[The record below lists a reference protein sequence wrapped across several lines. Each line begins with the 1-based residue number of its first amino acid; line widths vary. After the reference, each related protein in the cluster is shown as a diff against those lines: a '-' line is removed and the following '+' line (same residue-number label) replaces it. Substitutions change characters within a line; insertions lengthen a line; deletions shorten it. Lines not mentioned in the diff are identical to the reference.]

1 MQDKV
6 GKGCKPFHSGVIS
19 IGQRT
24 KAAILADPTIIPLM
38 SASNHQPVIRALPDH
53 LISQIAAG
61 EVVERPASVLK
72 ELLENAI
79 DAGSNRIRIDLE
91 EGGMRLI
98 RIGDNG
104 CGIDQSQLGLALTRH
119 ATSKI
124 RSLDD
129 LERVS
134 TMGFRGE
141 ALAAIASV
149 SRLSLVSCTPTADH
163 AWRISADGELTPDAL
178 PAGTVVEM
186 RDLYFNTPARRKF
199 LKSASTEQAHCMET
213 IRRQALAHPEIS
225 FTISRD
231 GKESHHWPADNAEGR
246 IRQVLGEPFLKACR
260 AIDIGND
267 LLQLNGWAMIPTAI
281 LSDREAQHTFVNGRY
296 VRDKVIQHAIR
307 EAYRD
312 QLHGSR
318 QPGCC
323 LFLSIDPALV
333 DVNVHPAKTEVR
345 FRDSRAVHQFIYHA
359 LKQALAVSTETA
371 PPITLDRVNS
381 TYAPTMQQQGL
392 GLAQARSF
400 YTEAQSSGTPAH
412 HAAAMQAYT
421 PTANSLPGS
430 TPNAAPSEIPPLGY
444 AIGQLHDRYIVAQ
457 NAQGMI
463 LIDQHAAHER
473 VLYEKLKTACGLSQP
488 PRQPLLIPVAVALND
503 LAVAT
508 YHEHQG
514 EFAALGLEISEAG
527 PNTLVVRQVP
537 AGLGRVDAETLLK
550 ELLHTL
556 QDSPAQANLVA
567 RQERLLGTC
576 ACHAAI
582 RGRHSLSLTEMNALL
597 RQMEETERAD
607 QCNHGRPTWILVD
620 LPTIDALFLHGR

>member
-1 MQDKV
+1 
-6 GKGCKPFHSGVIS
+6 
-19 IGQRT
+19 
-24 KAAILADPTIIPLM
+24 M
-38 SASNHQPVIRALPDH
+38 SLPSRQPIIRALPDH

-72 ELLENAI
+72 ELLENAV
-79 DAGSNRIRIDLE
+79 DAGSTRIRIDLE

-98 RIGDNG
+98 RITDNG
-104 CGIDQSQLGLALTRH
+104 CGIEQGQLGLALTRH

-124 RSLDD
+124 QSLDD
-129 LERVS
+129 LERVT

-149 SRLSLVSCTPTADH
+149 SRLTLTSAAHNSSH
-163 AWRISADGELTPDAL
+163 AWRMTADGELTPDAL
-178 PAGTVVEM
+178 PAGTQVEM

-199 LKSASTEQAHCMET
+199 LKSAGTEQAHCMET
-213 IRRQALAHPEIS
+213 IRRQALAHPEIA

-231 GKESHHWPADNAEGR
+231 GKQSHLWPADSRENR
-246 IRQVLGEPFLKACR
+246 LRQILGDDFLKACR
-260 AIDIGND
+260 QVDQGND
-267 LLQLNGWAMIPTAI
+267 LLQLQGWTMIPTAI
-281 LSDREAQHTFVNGRY
+281 LSDREAQLTFVNGRY

-323 LFLSIDPALV
+323 LFLTIDSGLV

-359 LKQALAVSTETA
+359 LKQILAISTETA
-371 PPITLDRVNS
+371 PPITLDHISERSSSPVQPT
-381 TYAPTMQQQGL
+381 TYQPGL
-392 GLAQARSF
+392 GLHRHLADARTP
-400 YTEAQSSGTPAH
+400 YQTAPLSGA
-412 HAAAMQAYT
+412 AINAAMTWQT
-421 PTANSLPGS
+421 PPADATSVQTASPD
-430 TPNAAPSEIPPLGY
+430 ADQDIPPLGF

-473 VLYEKLKTACGLSQP
+473 VLYEKLKTSCGLEAP
-488 PRQPLLIPVAVALND
+488 ARQPLLIPVTVSLSDLDMATWHEQPEAL
-503 LAVAT
+503 T
-508 YHEHQG
+508 S
-514 EFAALGLEISEAG
+514 LGFELSEAG
-527 PNTLVVRQVP
+527 PNSLVIRQVP
-537 AGLGRVDAETLLK
+537 AGIGSGRIDPATLVR
-550 ELLHTL
+550 ELIHNL
-556 QDSPAQANLVA
+556 QDSPAQASLSA
-567 RQERLLGTC
+567 RRERLLGTC

-582 RGRHSLSLTEMNALL
+582 RGQHSLSLLEMNALL
-597 RQMEETERAD
+597 RQMEATERAD

-620 LPTIDALFLHGR
+620 LPAIDALFLHGR

>member
-1 MQDKV
+1 MSTTALPVQ
-6 GKGCKPFHSGVIS
+6 
-19 IGQRT
+19 Q
-24 KAAILADPTIIPLM
+24 PT
-38 SASNHQPVIRALPDH
+38 IRALPDH

-61 EVVERPASVLK
+61 EVVERPSSVLK

-79 DAGSNRIRIDLE
+79 DAGSTRIRIDLE

-98 RIGDNG
+98 RVTDNG
-104 CGIDQSQLGLALTRH
+104 CGIEQGQLALALTRH

-124 RSLDD
+124 RSLED
-129 LERVS
+129 LERVG

-149 SRLSLVSCTPTADH
+149 SRLTLTSAARNGDH
-163 AWRISADGELTPDAL
+163 AWRINADGELTPDAL
-178 PAGTVVEM
+178 PNGTLVEM

-199 LKSASTEQAHCMET
+199 LKSAGTEQAHCMDT
-213 IRRQALAHPEIS
+213 IRRQALAHPEIG
-225 FTISRD
+225 FTVSRD
-231 GKESHHWPADNAEGR
+231 GKQSHVWPAESSEGR
-246 IRQVLGEPFLKACR
+246 IRQVLGDDFVKACR
-260 AIDIGND
+260 TVDIGND
-267 LLQLNGWAMIPTAI
+267 LLQLRGWAMIPTAI

-359 LKQALAVSTETA
+359 IKQVLAVSTNAA
-371 PPITLDRVNS
+371 PPISLDRVAAAPAA
-381 TYAPTMQQQGL
+381 TYQQPGL
-392 GLAQARSF
+392 GLARHLSEHCQPYHRYS
-400 YTEAQSSGTPAH
+400 TTPDSVN
-412 HAAAMQAYT
+412 AAMAWQA
-421 PTANSLPGS
+421 PTANAP
-430 TPNAAPSEIPPLGY
+430 AAATQGIDIPPLGF

-473 VLYEKLKTACGLSQP
+473 VLYEQLKTSCGLSAPAQ
-488 PRQPLLIPVAVALND
+488 QPLLIPVSVNVND
-503 LAVAT
+503 LDIAAWQEQPEALT
-508 YHEHQG
+508 
-514 EFAALGLEISEAG
+514 ALGFEISEAG
-527 PNTLVVRQVP
+527 PNTLVIRQIP
-537 AGLGRVDAETLLK
+537 AGLGKIDAAMLLK
-550 ELLHTL
+550 ELLQAL
-556 QDSPAQANLVA
+556 QESPAQANLTA
-567 RQERLLGTC
+567 RRESLLGTC

-597 RQMEETERAD
+597 RQMEATERAD

-620 LPTIDALFLHGR
+620 LPAIDALFLHGR

>member
-1 MQDKV
+1 MMNMTALPDQQ
-6 GKGCKPFHSGVIS
+6 P
-19 IGQRT
+19 
-24 KAAILADPTIIPLM
+24 AASQPT
-38 SASNHQPVIRALPDH
+38 IRALPDH

-79 DAGSNRIRIDLE
+79 DAGSTRIRIDLE

-98 RIGDNG
+98 RITDNG
-104 CGIDQSQLGLALTRH
+104 CGIEQGQLGLALTRH

-129 LERVS
+129 LERVA

-149 SRLSLVSCTPTADH
+149 SRLTLISIARAAEH
-163 AWRISADGELTPDAL
+163 AWRITTDGELSPDAL
-178 PAGTVVEM
+178 PVGTVVEM

-199 LKSASTEQAHCMET
+199 LKSAGTEQAHCMET
-213 IRRQALAHPEIS
+213 IRRQALAHPSIG

-231 GKESHHWPADNAEGR
+231 GKQSHAWPAESSEGR
-246 IRQVLGEPFLKACR
+246 TRQVLGDDFLKACR
-260 AIDIGND
+260 PVDTGND
-267 LLQLNGWAMIPTAI
+267 LLQLRGWAMIPTAI
-281 LSDREAQHTFVNGRY
+281 FSEREAQHTFVNGRY

-345 FRDSRAVHQFIYHA
+345 FRDSRAVHQFIYHG
-359 LKQALAVSTETA
+359 LKQVLAASTESA
-371 PPITLDRVNS
+371 PPITLDRVAS
-381 TYAPTMQQQGL
+381 SPFSTAQTTTYATHSYQQGL
-392 GLAQARSF
+392 GLAEDRSR
-400 YTEAQSSGTPAH
+400 YLGTTPSAAQN
-412 HAAAMQAYT
+412 AAAMQAYT
-421 PTANSLPGS
+421 PYTTGDATQNS
-430 TPNAAPSEIPPLGY
+430 TPSEIPPLGY
-444 AIGQLHDRYIVAQ
+444 AIGQLHDRYIIAQ

-473 VLYEKLKTACGLSQP
+473 VLYEKLKTTCGLNTP
-488 PRQPLLIPVAVALND
+488 AMQPLLIPVSVTVTD
-503 LAVAT
+503 LEMAAWQ
-508 YHEHQG
+508 EQP
-514 EFAALGLEISEAG
+514 AALTDLGFELSEAG
-527 PNTLVVRQVP
+527 PNTLVVRQIP
-537 AGLGRVDAETLLK
+537 AGLGRIDPAKLLK
-550 ELLHTL
+550 ELLHAL
-556 QDSPAQANLVA
+556 QESPAQATLTA
-567 RQERLLGTC
+567 RRERLLGTC

-582 RGRHSLSLTEMNALL
+582 RGQHSLSLTEMNALL
-597 RQMEETERAD
+597 RQMEATERAD

-620 LPTIDALFLHGR
+620 LPAIDALFLHGR

>member
-1 MQDKV
+1 MS
-6 GKGCKPFHSGVIS
+6 FHT
-19 IGQRT
+19 Q
-24 KAAILADPTIIPLM
+24 
-38 SASNHQPVIRALPDH
+38 QPVIRALPDH

-61 EVVERPASVLK
+61 EVVERPSSVLK

-79 DAGSNRIRIDLE
+79 DAGSTRIRIDLE

-98 RIGDNG
+98 RVSDNG
-104 CGIDQSQLGLALTRH
+104 CGIEQAQLGLALTRH

-124 RSLDD
+124 TSLDD
-129 LERVS
+129 LEHVA

-149 SRLSLVSCTPTADH
+149 SRLSLVSCTRTADH
-163 AWRISADGELTPDAL
+163 AWRISADSELTPDAL

-199 LKSASTEQAHCMET
+199 LKSAATEHAHCLET
-213 IRRQALAHPEIS
+213 IRRQALAHPEITL
-225 FTISRD
+225 TISRD
-231 GKESHHWPADNAEGR
+231 GKESHHWPADSAEGR
-246 IRQVLGEPFLKACR
+246 LRQVLGDTFLKACR
-260 AIDIGND
+260 PIDIGND
-267 LLQLNGWAMIPTAI
+267 LLQLTGWAMIPTAI

-312 QLHGSR
+312 QLHSSR

-323 LFLSIDPALV
+323 LFLNIDPALV

-359 LKQALAVSTETA
+359 LKQVLAVSTESA
-371 PPITLDRVNS
+371 PPITLNRVATLPLANASNPLS
-381 TYAPTMQQQGL
+381 TYAPTPHQQGL
-392 GLAQARSF
+392 GLAEARSHYF
-400 YTEAQSSGTPAH
+400 SAPPTSTQNAL
-412 HAAAMQAYT
+412 AMQAYAPT
-421 PTANSLPGS
+421 TANEQIGD
-430 TPNAAPSEIPPLGY
+430 ASEIPPLGY
-444 AIGQLHDRYIVAQ
+444 ALGQLHDRYIVAQ

-473 VLYEKLKTACGLSQP
+473 VLYEQLKNACSLTQP
-488 PRQPLLIPVAVALND
+488 PRQPLLIPVAVSLDD

-508 YHEHQG
+508 YHEHQS
-514 EFAALGLEISEAG
+514 EFEALGLEISEAG

-537 AGLGRVDAETLLK
+537 AGLGRIDAEKLLK

-556 QDSPAQANLVA
+556 QDSPAQASLIA

-582 RGRHSLSLTEMNALL
+582 RGRHSLSLQEMNALL
-597 RQMEETERAD
+597 RQMEATERAD

-620 LPTIDALFLHGR
+620 LPAIDALFLHGR

>member
-1 MQDKV
+1 MNA
-6 GKGCKPFHSGVIS
+6 
-19 IGQRT
+19 T
-24 KAAILADPTIIPLM
+24 A
-38 SASNHQPVIRALPDH
+38 QPVIRALPDH

-79 DAGSNRIRIDLE
+79 DAGSTRIRIDLE
-91 EGGMRLI
+91 DGGMRLI
-98 RIGDNG
+98 RISDDG
-104 CGIDQSQLGLALTRH
+104 CGIEQGQLALALTRH

-124 RSLDD
+124 RSLED
-129 LERVS
+129 LERVA

-149 SRLSLVSCTPTADH
+149 SRLTLTSAARNSAH
-163 AWRISADGELTPDAL
+163 AWRISGDGELAPDAL
-178 PAGTVVEM
+178 PNGTVVEM

-199 LKSASTEQAHCMET
+199 LKSASTEQAHCMEA
-213 IRRQALAHPEIS
+213 IRRQALAHAEIG
-225 FTISRD
+225 FTVSRD
-231 GKESHHWPADNAEGR
+231 GKQSHVWPAESTEGR
-246 IRQVLGEPFLKACR
+246 IRQVLGDDFLKACR
-260 AIDIGND
+260 LVEVGND

-281 LSDREAQHTFVNGRY
+281 LSERETQHTFVNGRY

-323 LFLSIDPALV
+323 LFLSIDPTLV

-359 LKQALAVSTETA
+359 LKQVLAISTETA
-371 PPITLDRVNS
+371 PPITLDRLATTTPANS
-381 TYAPTMQQQGL
+381 FQQQGL
-392 GLAQARSF
+392 GLHRPLVYAAEARTP
-400 YTEAQSSGTPAH
+400 YQSLSQNSAHVDAALALPA
-412 HAAAMQAYT
+412 
-421 PTANSLPGS
+421 PTTS
-430 TPNAAPSEIPPLGY
+430 TTTAGADDIPPLGF

-473 VLYEKLKTACGLSQP
+473 VLYEKLKTRCGLSAP
-488 PRQPLLIPVAVALND
+488 ATQPLLIPVSVNLND
-503 LAVAT
+503 LEIAT
-508 YHEHQG
+508 WQEHPTSLT
-514 EFAALGLEISEAG
+514 ELGFEVSEAG
-527 PNTLVVRQVP
+527 PNTLVIRQIP
-537 AGLGRVDAETLLK
+537 AGLGKVDAAALLK
-550 ELLHTL
+550 ELLHAL
-556 QDSPAQANLVA
+556 QESPARANLIA
-567 RQERLLGTC
+567 RRERLLGTC

-597 RQMEETERAD
+597 RQMEATERAD

-620 LPTIDALFLHGR
+620 LPAIDALFLHGR

>member
-1 MQDKV
+1 M
-6 GKGCKPFHSGVIS
+6 
-19 IGQRT
+19 RT
-24 KAAILADPTIIPLM
+24 TALPDQQPT
-38 SASNHQPVIRALPDH
+38 IRALPDH

-61 EVVERPASVLK
+61 EVVERPSSVLK

-79 DAGSNRIRIDLE
+79 DAGSSRIRIDLE

-98 RIGDNG
+98 RVTDNG
-104 CGIDQSQLGLALTRH
+104 CGIEQGQLALALTRH

-129 LERVS
+129 LERVG

-149 SRLSLVSCTPTADH
+149 SRLTLTSAARNSDH
-163 AWRISADGELTPDAL
+163 AWRINADGELTPDAL
-178 PAGTVVEM
+178 PNGTLVEM

-199 LKSASTEQAHCMET
+199 LKSAGTEQAHCMDT
-213 IRRQALAHPEIS
+213 IRRQALAHPEIG
-225 FTISRD
+225 FTVSRD
-231 GKESHHWPADNAEGR
+231 GKQSHTWPADSSEGR
-246 IRQVLGEPFLKACR
+246 IRQVLGDDFVKACR
-260 AIDIGND
+260 VVDVGND
-267 LLQLNGWAMIPTAI
+267 LLQLRGWAMIPTAI

-359 LKQALAVSTETA
+359 LKQVLAVSTETA
-371 PPITLDRVNS
+371 PPITLERIASGS
-381 TYAPTMQQQGL
+381 TQTPSYQQGL
-392 GLAQARSF
+392 GLYRHLAETRTPYQSGEAATSADINAAMAWQA
-400 YTEAQSSGTPAH
+400 PAAH
-412 HAAAMQAYT
+412 ATAAAAHD
-421 PTANSLPGS
+421 AD
-430 TPNAAPSEIPPLGY
+430 IPPLGF

-473 VLYEKLKTACGLSQP
+473 VLYEQLKTSCGLSAP
-488 PRQPLLIPVAVALND
+488 ARQPLLIPVSVNVSD
-503 LAVAT
+503 LDMAT
-508 YHEHQG
+508 WQENPTSLP
-514 EFAALGLEISEAG
+514 ELGFEVSEAG
-527 PNTLVVRQVP
+527 PNTLIIRQVP
-537 AGLGRVDAETLLK
+537 GGIGTRIDPAALLK
-550 ELLHTL
+550 ELLQAL
-556 QDSPAQANLVA
+556 QESPAQANLTA
-567 RQERLLGTC
+567 RRESLLGTC

-597 RQMEETERAD
+597 RQMEATERAD

-620 LPTIDALFLHGR
+620 LPAIDALFLHGR

>member
-1 MQDKV
+1 MT
-6 GKGCKPFHSGVIS
+6 
-19 IGQRT
+19 RYAT
-24 KAAILADPTIIPLM
+24 K
-38 SASNHQPVIRALPDH
+38 NHPVPGEQPVIRALPDH

-79 DAGSNRIRIDLE
+79 DAGSTRIRIDLE

-98 RIGDNG
+98 RITDNG
-104 CGIDQSQLGLALTRH
+104 CGIEQSQLGLALTRH

-124 RSLDD
+124 QSLED
-129 LERVS
+129 LERVG

-149 SRLSLVSCTPTADH
+149 SRLTLTSIARNSQH
-163 AWRISADGELTPDAL
+163 AWRISGDGELTPDAL

-199 LKSASTEQAHCMET
+199 LKSAATEQGHCMET
-213 IRRQALAHPEIS
+213 IRRQALASPEIG

-231 GKESHHWPADNAEGR
+231 GKQSHVWPVDTAEGR
-246 IRQVLGEPFLKACR
+246 IRQVLGDDFLSACR
-260 AIDIGND
+260 SVAQGND
-267 LLQLNGWAMIPTAI
+267 LLQLHGWAMIPTAI

-296 VRDKVIQHAIR
+296 VRDKVFQHAIR

-318 QPGCC
+318 QAGCC
-323 LFLSIDPALV
+323 LFLTIDPTLV

-359 LKQALAVSTETA
+359 LKQVLATSTEAA
-371 PPITLDRVNS
+371 PPITLDRVASSPFTATAQLNS
-381 TYAPTMQQQGL
+381 YATHTYQQGL
-392 GLAQARSF
+392 GLAEARST
-400 YTEAQSSGTPAH
+400 YHSGTISAAQS
-412 HAAAMQAYT
+412 AAAMQAYA
-421 PTANSLPGS
+421 PTA
-430 TPNAAPSEIPPLGY
+430 AAEPTSAPAEIPPLGY

-488 PRQPLLIPVAVALND
+488 PRQPLLIPVAVTLDD
-503 LAVAT
+503 LAIAT
-508 YHEHQG
+508 YHEHHT
-514 EFAALGLEISEAG
+514 EFDALGLELSEAG

-537 AGLGRVDAETLLK
+537 AGLGRIDAETLLK

-556 QDSPAQANLVA
+556 QDSPAQASLLA

-597 RQMEETERAD
+597 RQMEDTERAD

-620 LPTIDALFLHGR
+620 LTAIDALFLHGR

>member
-1 MQDKV
+1 MMKSTLTDMQPAV
-6 GKGCKPFHSGVIS
+6 E
-19 IGQRT
+19 Q
-24 KAAILADPTIIPLM
+24 PT
-38 SASNHQPVIRALPDH
+38 IRALPEH

-79 DAGSNRIRIDLE
+79 DAGSTQIRIDLE

-98 RIGDNG
+98 RIIDNG
-104 CGIDQSQLGLALTRH
+104 CGIEQGQLGLALTRH

-124 RSLDD
+124 RSLED
-129 LERVS
+129 LERVA

-149 SRLSLVSCTPTADH
+149 SRLTLISTTRNSSH
-163 AWRISADGELTPDAL
+163 AWRITSEGELTPDSL
-178 PAGTVVEM
+178 PNGTVVEM

-199 LKSASTEQAHCMET
+199 LKSSGTEQAHCLEA

-225 FTISRD
+225 FTITRD
-231 GKESHHWPADNAEGR
+231 GKQSHVWSAASYESR
-246 IRQVLGEPFLKACR
+246 IRQVLGDDFLKACR
-260 AIDIGND
+260 PVDVGND
-267 LLQLNGWAMIPTAI
+267 LLKLRGWVMTPTAI
-281 LSDREAQHTFVNGRY
+281 LSEREAQHTFVNGRY

-312 QLHGSR
+312 QLHGNR
-318 QPGCC
+318 QAGCC
-323 LFLSIDPALV
+323 LFLSIDPTLV

-359 LKQALAVSTETA
+359 LKQILAVSTDSA
-371 PPITLDRVNS
+371 PPITLDRVAKPAS
-381 TYAPTMQQQGL
+381 FIAGAPFAFQQPGL
-392 GLAQARSF
+392 GLHRAETYVAEQRAPYHSDAA
-400 YTEAQSSGTPAH
+400 AQSAIDAAFSWQKPTHASPTGT
-412 HAAAMQAYT
+412 AADDM
-421 PTANSLPGS
+421 
-430 TPNAAPSEIPPLGY
+430 PPLGF

-473 VLYEKLKTACGLSQP
+473 VLYERLKSSCSMQAP
-488 PRQPLLIPVAVALND
+488 AKQPLLIPVSVQVTD
-503 LAVAT
+503 LEMASWLEQPESLT
-508 YHEHQG
+508 D
-514 EFAALGLEISEAG
+514 LGFEISAAG

-537 AGLGRVDAETLLK
+537 AGIGSNRLDPAKLLL
-550 ELLHTL
+550 ELLQSL
-556 QDSPAQANLVA
+556 QDSPAQANLTA

-582 RGRHSLSLTEMNALL
+582 RGQHSLSVTEMNALL
-597 RQMEETERAD
+597 RQMEATERAD

-620 LPTIDALFLHGR
+620 LPAIDALFLHGR

>member
-1 MQDKV
+1 MSLSNPQ
-6 GKGCKPFHSGVIS
+6 
-19 IGQRT
+19 
-24 KAAILADPTIIPLM
+24 PT
-38 SASNHQPVIRALPDH
+38 QPAQPIIRALPDH

-61 EVVERPASVLK
+61 EVVERPSSVLK

-79 DAGSNRIRIDLE
+79 DAGSTRIRIDLE

-98 RIGDNG
+98 RISDNG

-124 RSLDD
+124 TTLDD
-129 LERVS
+129 LERVA

-149 SRLSLVSCTPTADH
+149 SRLSLTSAARNSKH

-199 LKSASTEQAHCMET
+199 LKSAATEQAHCMES

-231 GKESHHWPADNAEGR
+231 GKESHHWPADNAESR
-246 IRQVLGEPFLKACR
+246 LRQVLGDAFLKACR
-260 AIDIGND
+260 PVDVGND
-267 LLQLNGWAMIPTAI
+267 LLQLTGWAMVPTAI

-323 LFLSIDPALV
+323 LFLTIDPALV

-359 LKQALAVSTETA
+359 LKQILAASTESA
-371 PPITLDRVNS
+371 PPITLDRVAS
-381 TYAPTMQQQGL
+381 SPFTSAQTTTTYATHRYQQGL
-392 GLAQARSF
+392 GLAENRSH
-400 YTEAQSSGTPAH
+400 YLGSTPSAAQN
-412 HAAAMQAYT
+412 AAAMQAFT
-421 PTANSLPGS
+421 PSAMPTGDATQNS
-430 TPNAAPSEIPPLGY
+430 TPSEVPPLGY

-488 PRQPLLIPVAVALND
+488 PRQPLLIPVAVTLDD
-503 LAVAT
+503 LAIAT
-508 YHEHQG
+508 WLEHHS
-514 EFAALGLEISEAG
+514 EFEALGLEVSEAG

-537 AGLGRVDAETLLK
+537 AGLGRIDAETLLK

-556 QDSPAQANLVA
+556 QDSPAQASLLA

-597 RQMEETERAD
+597 RQMEDTERAD

-620 LPTIDALFLHGR
+620 LPAIDALFLHGR

>member
-1 MQDKV
+1 M
-6 GKGCKPFHSGVIS
+6 
-19 IGQRT
+19 
-24 KAAILADPTIIPLM
+24 
-38 SASNHQPVIRALPDH
+38 NHHATPDTQPVIRALPDH

-79 DAGSNRIRIDLE
+79 DAGSSRIRIDLE

-98 RIGDNG
+98 RISDNG
-104 CGIDQSQLGLALTRH
+104 CGIEQGQLGLALTRH

-129 LERVS
+129 LERVA

-149 SRLSLVSCTPTADH
+149 SRLALTSAARNANH
-163 AWRISADGELTPDAL
+163 AWRITADGELTPDAL

-199 LKSASTEQAHCMET
+199 LKSAGTEQAHCMEA
-213 IRRQALAHPEIS
+213 IRRQALAHPEIG

-231 GKESHHWPADNAEGR
+231 GKQSHVWPADTSETR
-246 IRQVLGEPFLKACR
+246 IRQVLGDDFLKACR
-260 AIDIGND
+260 PVDVGND
-267 LLQLNGWAMIPTAI
+267 LLQLRGWAMIPTAI

-323 LFLSIDPALV
+323 LFLNIAPTLV

-359 LKQALAVSTETA
+359 LKQVLAVSTEVP
-371 PPITLDRVNS
+371 PPITLDRIATTTLGTNFL
-381 TYAPTMQQQGL
+381 QQGL
-392 GLAQARSF
+392 GLHRPLPHAAEARAP
-400 YTEAQSSGTPAH
+400 YQNATPSPASV
-412 HAAAMQAYT
+412 AAAMAWQ
-421 PTANSLPGS
+421 LPSG
-430 TPNAAPSEIPPLGY
+430 PSAIEATGATSPAINRADDDIPPLGF

-473 VLYEKLKTACGLSQP
+473 VLYEKLKTSCGIAAP
-488 PRQPLLIPVAVALND
+488 ARQPLLIPVSVNVSD
-503 LAVAT
+503 LGMAAWQ
-508 YHEHQG
+508 EQP
-514 EFAALGLEISEAG
+514 AALTDLGFEISEAG
-527 PNTLVVRQVP
+527 PNTLVVRQAP
-537 AGLGRVDAETLLK
+537 AGLGKIDVAALLK
-550 ELLHTL
+550 ELLRAL
-556 QDSPAQANLVA
+556 QESPAQANLTA
-567 RQERLLGTC
+567 RRERLLGTC

-582 RGRHSLSLTEMNALL
+582 RGQHSLSLTEMNALL
-597 RQMEETERAD
+597 RQMETTERAD

-620 LPTIDALFLHGR
+620 LPAIDALFLHGR

>member
-1 MQDKV
+1 
-6 GKGCKPFHSGVIS
+6 
-19 IGQRT
+19 
-24 KAAILADPTIIPLM
+24 M
-38 SASNHQPVIRALPDH
+38 SDSKHQPVIRALPDH
-53 LISQIAAG
+53 LVSQIAAG

-79 DAGSNRIRIDLE
+79 DAGSTRIRIDLE

-124 RSLDD
+124 RSLED
-129 LERVS
+129 LEQVS

-149 SRLSLVSCTPTADH
+149 SRLSLVSCTRSAQH
-163 AWRISADGELTPDAL
+163 AWRISPDGELTPDAL
-178 PAGTVVEM
+178 PAGTQVEM

-213 IRRQALAHPEIS
+213 LRRQALAHPEIN

-246 IRQVLGEPFLKACR
+246 IRQVLGDAFLKACR
-260 AIDIGND
+260 AVNVGND
-267 LLQLNGWAMIPTAI
+267 LLQLQGWAMIPTAI

-359 LKQALAVSTETA
+359 LKQVLASSTETA
-371 PPITLDRVNS
+371 PPITLDRVAPN
-381 TYAPTMQQQGL
+381 YAPSMQQQGL
-392 GLAQARSF
+392 GLAQVRSF
-400 YTEAQSSGTPAH
+400 YTETQRSGSTEQ
-412 HAAAMQAYT
+412 HAAAMQAYA
-421 PTANSLPGS
+421 PIADTAAHNE
-430 TPNAAPSEIPPLGY
+430 PSDIPPLGY

-473 VLYEKLKTACGLSQP
+473 VLYEKLKTACALSQP
-488 PRQPLLIPVAVALND
+488 PRQPLLIPVAVTLDD
-503 LAVAT
+503 LSVAT
-508 YHEHQG
+508 YHEHKT
-514 EFAALGLEISEAG
+514 EFEALGLELSEAG

-537 AGLGRVDAETLLK
+537 AGLGRVDAESLLK
-550 ELLHTL
+550 ELIHTL

-597 RQMEETERAD
+597 RQMEDTERAD

-620 LPTIDALFLHGR
+620 LPAIDALFLHGR

>member
-1 MQDKV
+1 
-6 GKGCKPFHSGVIS
+6 
-19 IGQRT
+19 
-24 KAAILADPTIIPLM
+24 M
-38 SASNHQPVIRALPDH
+38 SFSTPQPVIRALPDH

-79 DAGSNRIRIDLE
+79 DAGSTRIRIDLE

-98 RIGDNG
+98 RITDNG
-104 CGIDQSQLGLALTRH
+104 CGIEQGQLGLALTRH

-124 RSLDD
+124 LSLDD

-149 SRLSLVSCTPTADH
+149 SRLSLISCARNAHH

-199 LKSASTEQAHCMET
+199 LKSAATEQAHCLET
-213 IRRQALAHPEIS
+213 IRRQALAHPEIG

-231 GKESHHWPADNAEGR
+231 GKESHHWPAESAENR
-246 IRQVLGEPFLKACR
+246 LRQVLGDDFIKACR
-260 AIDIGND
+260 TVDQGND
-267 LLQLNGWAMIPTAI
+267 LLQLTGWAMIPTAI
-281 LSDREAQHTFVNGRY
+281 LSDRETQHTFVNGRY

-345 FRDSRAVHQFIYHA
+345 FRDSRAVHQFIYHT
-359 LKQALAVSTETA
+359 LKQVLAVSTENA
-371 PPITLDRVNS
+371 PPITLARIS
-381 TYAPTMQQQGL
+381 AGSAQAPVYQQGL
-392 GLAQARSF
+392 GLHRPELHPHLAEARTP
-400 YTEAQSSGTPAH
+400 YQSSYTALNTPTVAEVNS
-412 HAAAMQAYT
+412 AMAWQAPAYAS
-421 PTANSLPGS
+421 PTAND
-430 TPNAAPSEIPPLGY
+430 EIPPLGF

-473 VLYEKLKTACGLSQP
+473 VLYEKLKTACGLTQP
-488 PRQPLLIPVAVALND
+488 PRQPLLIPVAVILDD
-503 LAVAT
+503 LSVAT
-508 YHEHQG
+508 YHEHHT
-514 EFAALGLEISEAG
+514 EFEALGLELSEAG

-537 AGLGRVDAETLLK
+537 AGLGRVNAEKLLK
-550 ELLHTL
+550 ELLQTL

-597 RQMEETERAD
+597 RQMEATERAD

-620 LPTIDALFLHGR
+620 LPAIDALFLHGR

>member
-1 MQDKV
+1 MN
-6 GKGCKPFHSGVIS
+6 HH
-19 IGQRT
+19 
-24 KAAILADPTIIPLM
+24 
-38 SASNHQPVIRALPDH
+38 ASPDIQPVIRALPDH

-79 DAGSNRIRIDLE
+79 DAGSTRIRIDLE

-98 RIGDNG
+98 RITDNG
-104 CGIDQSQLGLALTRH
+104 CGIEQGQLGLALTRH

-124 RSLDD
+124 QSLDD
-129 LERVS
+129 LERVA

-149 SRLSLVSCTPTADH
+149 SRLTLTSAARNSSH
-163 AWRISADGELTPDAL
+163 AWRITGDGELTPDSL
-178 PAGTVVEM
+178 PTGTVVEM

-199 LKSASTEQAHCMET
+199 LKSAATEQAHCMET
-213 IRRQALAHPEIS
+213 IRRQALAHPDIN

-231 GKESHHWPADNAEGR
+231 GKASHTWPADSAEGR
-246 IRQVLGEPFLKACR
+246 VRQVLGDDFLKACR
-260 AIDIGND
+260 PVNQGND

-281 LSDREAQHTFVNGRY
+281 LSEREAQHTFVNGRY

-323 LFLSIDPALV
+323 LFLNIDPTLV

-359 LKQALAVSTETA
+359 LKQVLATSTESA
-371 PPITLDRVNS
+371 PPITLDRLAS
-381 TYAPTMQQQGL
+381 SPFAPGQTTTYATPRYQQGL
-392 GLAQARSF
+392 GLAEARSA
-400 YTEAQSSGTPAH
+400 YIGSTVSAAQT
-412 HAAAMQAYT
+412 AAAMQAYAPAT
-421 PTANSLPGS
+421 VPEQNQ
-430 TPNAAPSEIPPLGY
+430 AASEVPPLGF

-473 VLYEKLKTACGLSQP
+473 VLYEKLKTACGLTQP
-488 PRQPLLIPVAVALND
+488 PRQPLLIPVAVSLGD
-503 LAVAT
+503 LAIAT
-508 YHEHQG
+508 YHEHHS
-514 EFAALGLEISEAG
+514 EFEALGLEISEAG

-537 AGLGRVDAETLLK
+537 AGLGRIDAETLLK

-556 QDSPAQANLVA
+556 QDAPAQANLVA

-582 RGRHSLSLTEMNALL
+582 RGRHSLSLTEMNTLL
-597 RQMEETERAD
+597 RQMEDTERAD

-620 LPTIDALFLHGR
+620 LPAIDALFLHGR

>member
-1 MQDKV
+1 MSTTALPDQ
-6 GKGCKPFHSGVIS
+6 
-19 IGQRT
+19 Q
-24 KAAILADPTIIPLM
+24 PT
-38 SASNHQPVIRALPDH
+38 IRALPDH

-61 EVVERPASVLK
+61 EVVERPSSVLK

-79 DAGSNRIRIDLE
+79 DAGSTRIRIDLE

-98 RIGDNG
+98 RVTDNG
-104 CGIDQSQLGLALTRH
+104 CGIEQGQLALALTRH

-124 RSLDD
+124 RSLED
-129 LERVS
+129 LERVG

-149 SRLSLVSCTPTADH
+149 SRLTLTSAARNGDH
-163 AWRISADGELTPDAL
+163 AWRINADGELTPDAL
-178 PAGTVVEM
+178 PNGTLVEM

-199 LKSASTEQAHCMET
+199 LKSAGTEQAHCMDT
-213 IRRQALAHPEIS
+213 IRRQALAHPEIG
-225 FTISRD
+225 FTVSRD
-231 GKESHHWPADNAEGR
+231 GKQSHVWPAESSEGR
-246 IRQVLGEPFLKACR
+246 IRQVLGDDFVKACR
-260 AIDIGND
+260 TVDIGND
-267 LLQLNGWAMIPTAI
+267 LLQLRGWAMIPTAI

-359 LKQALAVSTETA
+359 IKQVLAVSTNAA
-371 PPITLDRVNS
+371 PPISLDRVAAVPAA
-381 TYAPTMQQQGL
+381 TYQQPGL
-392 GLAQARSF
+392 GLARHLSEHRQPYHTYSTTPDSVNAAMAWQAPI
-400 YTEAQSSGTPAH
+400 ANAP
-412 HAAAMQAYT
+412 AAATQ
-421 PTANSLPGS
+421 GID
-430 TPNAAPSEIPPLGY
+430 IPPLGF

-473 VLYEKLKTACGLSQP
+473 VLYEQLKTSCGLSAPAQ
-488 PRQPLLIPVAVALND
+488 QPLLIPVSVNVND
-503 LAVAT
+503 LDIAAWQEQPEALT
-508 YHEHQG
+508 
-514 EFAALGLEISEAG
+514 ALGFEISEAG
-527 PNTLVVRQVP
+527 PNTLVIRQIP
-537 AGLGRVDAETLLK
+537 AGLGKIDAAMLLK
-550 ELLHTL
+550 ELLQAL
-556 QDSPAQANLVA
+556 QESPAQANLTA
-567 RQERLLGTC
+567 RRESLLGTC

-597 RQMEETERAD
+597 RQMEATERAD

-620 LPTIDALFLHGR
+620 LPAIDALFLHGR

>member
-1 MQDKV
+1 
-6 GKGCKPFHSGVIS
+6 
-19 IGQRT
+19 
-24 KAAILADPTIIPLM
+24 M
-38 SASNHQPVIRALPDH
+38 SLTTPQPVIRALPDH

-79 DAGSNRIRIDLE
+79 DAGSSRIRIDLE
-91 EGGMRLI
+91 EGGIRLI
-98 RIGDNG
+98 RITDNG
-104 CGIDQSQLGLALTRH
+104 CGIEQGQLGLALTRH

-124 RSLDD
+124 HSLDD
-129 LERVS
+129 LERVD

-149 SRLSLVSCTPTADH
+149 SRLSLISCARTADH

-199 LKSASTEQAHCMET
+199 LKSAATEQAHCMEA
-213 IRRQALAHPEIS
+213 IRRQALAHPEIG

-231 GKESHHWPADNAEGR
+231 GKESHHWPSDNAAGR
-246 IRQVLGEPFLKACR
+246 LRQVLGEDFLKACR
-260 AIDIGND
+260 TVHQGND
-267 LLQLNGWAMIPTAI
+267 LLQLTGWAMIPTAI

-323 LFLSIDPALV
+323 LFLTIDPALV

-359 LKQALAVSTETA
+359 LKQVLATSTETA
-371 PPITLDRVNS
+371 PPITLDRVATS
-381 TYAPTMQQQGL
+381 YATSPTYQQGL
-392 GLAQARSF
+392 GLAEARSP
-400 YTEAQSSGTPAH
+400 YQSQPVSAAL

-421 PTANSLPGS
+421 PAPQAEQ
-430 TPNAAPSEIPPLGY
+430 PQAPSEIPPLGY

-473 VLYEKLKTACGLSQP
+473 VLYEKLKMACGMSQP
-488 PRQPLLIPVAVALND
+488 PRQPLLIPVAVSLDD
-503 LAVAT
+503 LAIAT
-508 YHEHQG
+508 YHEHHS
-514 EFAALGLEISEAG
+514 EFEALGIELSEAG
-527 PNTLVVRQVP
+527 PSTLVIRQVP
-537 AGLGRVDAETLLK
+537 AGLGRIDAENLLK

-556 QDSPAQANLVA
+556 QDSPAQASLLA

-597 RQMEETERAD
+597 RQMEDTERAD
-607 QCNHGRPTWILVD
+607 QCNHGRPTWIQVD
-620 LPTIDALFLHGR
+620 LPAIDALFLHGR

>member
-1 MQDKV
+1 
-6 GKGCKPFHSGVIS
+6 
-19 IGQRT
+19 
-24 KAAILADPTIIPLM
+24 M
-38 SASNHQPVIRALPDH
+38 SFNNQQPVIRALPDH

-61 EVVERPASVLK
+61 EVVERPSSVLK

-79 DAGSNRIRIDLE
+79 DAGSTRIRIDLE

-98 RIGDNG
+98 RISDNG

-124 RSLDD
+124 TTLDD
-129 LERVS
+129 LERVA

-149 SRLSLVSCTPTADH
+149 SRLSLVSCTRTAEH
-163 AWRISADGELTPDAL
+163 AWRISAEGELTPDAL

-199 LKSASTEQAHCMET
+199 LKSPPTEHAHCLEA

-231 GKESHHWPADNAEGR
+231 GKESHHWPADDAEVR
-246 IRQVLGEPFLKACR
+246 LRQVLGDAFLKSCR
-260 AIDIGND
+260 TVDLGND
-267 LLQLNGWAMIPTAI
+267 LLQLRGWAMIPTAI

-323 LFLSIDPALV
+323 LFLTIDPALV

-359 LKQALAVSTETA
+359 LKQVLATSTESA
-371 PPITLDRVNS
+371 PPITLDRVVSN
-381 TYAPTMQQQGL
+381 AFPTHTHQQGL
-392 GLAQARSF
+392 GLAEVRSH
-400 YTEAQSSGTPAH
+400 YVSTQSSPAQ

-421 PTANSLPGS
+421 PAPHLEQ
-430 TPNAAPSEIPPLGY
+430 NAPSSEIPPLGY

-473 VLYEKLKTACGLSQP
+473 VLYEKLKNVCGLSQP
-488 PRQPLLIPVAVALND
+488 PRQPLLIPVAVTLDD

-508 YHEHQG
+508 YHEHHN
-514 EFAALGLEISEAG
+514 EFDALGLEISEAG

-537 AGLGRVDAETLLK
+537 AGLGRVDAETLIK
-550 ELLHTL
+550 ELLQTL
-556 QDSPAQANLVA
+556 QDSPAQATLLA
-567 RQERLLGTC
+567 RQERLMGTC

-582 RGRHSLSLTEMNALL
+582 RGQHSLSLLEMNALL
-597 RQMEETERAD
+597 RQMEDTERAD

-620 LPTIDALFLHGR
+620 MPAIDALFLHGR

>member
-1 MQDKV
+1 
-6 GKGCKPFHSGVIS
+6 
-19 IGQRT
+19 
-24 KAAILADPTIIPLM
+24 M
-38 SASNHQPVIRALPDH
+38 SLTTPQPVIRALPEH

-79 DAGSNRIRIDLE
+79 DADSSRIRIDLE

-98 RIGDNG
+98 RITDNG
-104 CGIDQSQLGLALTRH
+104 CGIDQNQLGLALTRH

-124 RSLDD
+124 RSLED
-129 LERVS
+129 LEHVG

-149 SRLSLVSCTPTADH
+149 SRLSLISCSRTADH

-178 PAGTVVEM
+178 PAGTQVEM

-199 LKSASTEQAHCMET
+199 LKSAATEQAHCMET
-213 IRRQALAHPEIS
+213 IRRQALAHPEIG

-231 GKESHHWPADNAEGR
+231 GKESHHWPPDNAESR
-246 IRQVLGEPFLKACR
+246 LRQVLGDDFLKACR
-260 AIDIGND
+260 TVHQGND
-267 LLQLNGWAMIPTAI
+267 LLQLTGWAMIPTAI

-323 LFLSIDPALV
+323 LFLTIDPALV

-359 LKQALAVSTETA
+359 LKQVLATSTETA
-371 PPITLDRVNS
+371 PPITLDRVAN
-381 TYAPTMQQQGL
+381 TYTTPASYQQGL
-392 GLAQARSF
+392 GLAEPRSH
-400 YTEAQSSGTPAH
+400 YQSVQISPSQN
-412 HAAAMQAYT
+412 AATMQAYA
-421 PTANSLPGS
+421 PAFQAEQQQP
-430 TPNAAPSEIPPLGY
+430 PSEIPPLGY

-473 VLYEKLKTACGLSQP
+473 VLYEKLKTACGMSQP
-488 PRQPLLIPVAVALND
+488 PRQPLLIPVAVSLDD
-503 LAVAT
+503 LAMAC
-508 YHEHQG
+508 YHEHHT
-514 EFAALGLEISEAG
+514 EFEALGLELSEAG

-537 AGLGRVDAETLLK
+537 AGLGRIDAESLLK
-550 ELLHTL
+550 ELLRTL
-556 QDSPAQANLVA
+556 QESPAQANLIA

-597 RQMEETERAD
+597 RQMEDTERAD

-620 LPTIDALFLHGR
+620 LPAIDALFLHGR